1 MQARAWGEASGLI
14 TKSWYYSLARA
25 GLKNAGKGLGRGE
38 LVNHKELVLY
48 YIPWCRIKK
57 GIIVLGFCVGGA
69 MILSSFLQRRI
80 EVTRVSQETSFVIY
94 LSS

>member
-1 MQARAWGEASGLI
+1 MQARAWGEVSGLI

-48 YIPWCRIKK
+48 YILWCRIKK
-57 GIIVLGFCVGGA
+57 WNHCIGFVLVG
-69 MILSSFLQRRI
+69 Q
-80 EVTRVSQETSFVIY
+80 
-94 LSS
+94 

>member
-1 MQARAWGEASGLI
+1 MQARAWGEVSWLI
-14 TKSWYYSLARA
+14 IKSWYYIIFRGAE
-25 GLKNAGKGLGRGE
+25 LKN
-38 LVNHKELVLY
+38 
-48 YIPWCRIKK
+48 

-69 MILSSFLQRRI
+69 MILSSFLQRRV